1 VYFLEE
7 KRMFGPQAPPEDLP
21 GEFVD
26 VDGRR
31 LFLRRVGL
39 GGPSIVFESGGA
51 SSSAMWW
58 PLQDRLADL
67 ATVVAYDRAGLG
79 WSEPAPLPRRIEDRA
94 ADLHAMLVAAGVPAP
109 YVLVGLSYGGPLIRI
124 FAARHPELVAGL
136 VFVDISHEM
145 VFSMPGAQRYLRR
158 AVRMLRFAAAVAA
171 TGLLRLLRIR
181 GLPLPPT
188 ALPFS
193 DVQRRALAGRYPSP
207 GSLRTGADEFE
218 SGLRIDQAMEGL
230 GNPGSLREIPLIVLS
245 HGKPFPGSFAVLEH
259 NHMEGQQALAGLSS
273 NSELLIAHASSHA
286 IPLEEPQLVLQ
297 AVRRVWIAA
306 RERKPIDQ

>member
-1 VYFLEE
+1 
-7 KRMFGPQAPPEDLP
+7 MSDPQTPPDDLP

-31 LFLRRVGL
+31 LFLRRVGV
-39 GGPSIVFESGGA
+39 GRPSIVFESGGA

-79 WSEPAPLPRRIEDRA
+79 WSDPAPLPRRIEDRA

-145 VFSMPGAQRYLRR
+145 VFSMPGAQKYLRR
-158 AVRMLRFAAAVAA
+158 TVRMLRFAAAIAA
-171 TGLLRLLRIR
+171 TGLLRWLRIR
-181 GLPLPPT
+181 GLPRPPT
-188 ALPFS
+188 SLPFS
-193 DVQRRALAGRYPSP
+193 DVQRRALGGRYPSS
-207 GSLRTGADEFE
+207 GSLRTGADEFA
-218 SGLRIDQAMEGL
+218 SMLRINQAMEGL
-230 GNPGSLREIPLIVLS
+230 GTPGSLREIPIIVLS
-245 HGKPFPGSFAVLEH
+245 HGRPFPGPFAVLEH
-259 NHMEGQQALAGLSS
+259 NHMRGQEALVGLSS
-273 NSELLIAHASSHA
+273 NSELQIAYGSSHA
-286 IPLEEPQLVLQ
+286 IPLDEPQLVLE
-297 AVRRVWIAA
+297 AVRRAWIAA
-306 RERKPIDQ
+306 REREPIVQ